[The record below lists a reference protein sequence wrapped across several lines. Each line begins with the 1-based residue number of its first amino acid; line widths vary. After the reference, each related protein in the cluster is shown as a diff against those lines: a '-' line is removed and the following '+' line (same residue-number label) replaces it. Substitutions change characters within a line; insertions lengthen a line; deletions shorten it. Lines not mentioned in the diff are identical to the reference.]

1 MIAILKDQ
9 QSLHVEYE
17 RIKQLENEYGSVP
30 LALNAFPITQA
41 RFAQQNIP
49 FTLTDKYKAAAKALA
64 RQRVAL
70 AGARLG
76 NLLNQELK

>member
-1 MIAILKDQ
+1 MAAAKKLPKPIAGKARTKDADVWITEGIAYAKSTVYKAPILAG
-9 QSLHVEYE
+9 H
-17 RIKQLENEYGSVP
+17 G
-30 LALNAFPITQA
+30 
-41 RFAQQNIP
+41 P